1 MPCEL
6 VKHWS
11 PVQPL
16 LVGGISPAEETRS
29 YLQLRLK
36 RHRWSPRI
44 LKTRDPLTFSVG
56 WRRFQSL
63 PVYATEDANGRLR

>member
-1 MPCEL
+1 M
-6 VKHWS
+6 
-11 PVQPL
+11 QPL